1 MTFAEGSGPSVRAVA
16 WGAVP
21 ERFSPEWIE
30 ALDAAARDLPAAG
43 ELFVIQQVVDDVA
56 WHVVL
61 ATDGVRVHAGEAEQA
76 DVTFTQDR
84 ATADAIATGEL
95 SAAAA
100 LTSGRLTVSGAT
112 ARLTAHREAL
122 ARLDEAFARA

>member
-1 MTFAEGSGPSVRAVA
+1 M
-16 WGAVP
+16 P
-21 ERFSPEWIE
+21 ERFSSEWIE
-30 ALDAAARDLPAAG
+30 ALDHAVRTLPGG
-43 ELFVIQQVVDDVA
+43 EERFVIQQVVDDVA

-61 ATDGVRVHAGEAEQA
+61 ATDGVRVHAGQAEQA

-95 SAAAA
+95 RAAAA
-100 LTSGRLTVSGAT
+100 LTSGRLTVNGAT

-122 ARLDEAFARA
+122 ARLDEAFAGA